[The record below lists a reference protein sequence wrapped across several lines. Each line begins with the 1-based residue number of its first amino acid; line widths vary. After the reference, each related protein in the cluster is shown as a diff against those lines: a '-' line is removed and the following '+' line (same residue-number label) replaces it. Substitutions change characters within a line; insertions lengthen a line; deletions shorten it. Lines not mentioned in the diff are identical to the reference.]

1 MVDYFEGTNIPLSYV
16 GDPAERRRFIADIAE
31 AGGDPRKVKSTLYD
45 IAQSSGDPHKIHSGQ
60 YKLNRSVGDPR
71 RGQGSTWAELSVSD
85 PRGHGTTDVYKKHG
99 GGQVA
104 GPEHNIPDV
113 DIHGYPEGWTREIEG
128 NLQKITTA
136 DGHVYYK
143 PAGGGSETG
152 DSDTTYG
159 GGGGAGGGGGDNN
172 IVVSDA
178 NRETPNLA
186 ELTDEMMLS
195 NRVTELINRDSP
207 LYRAAATKAMQRM
220 QARGIVNSSIAYG
233 EVDKAIMAVALPIA
247 QQEVQALQNN
257 LYYNT
262 DWTNKDKFMAN
273 EAAYNRMLTQ
283 LQGSINMTL
292 QKFISGQQYGL
303 QQLVGQQ
310 KMGLQ
315 ELLGTQA
322 TTLQELVGQQKTI
335 EAEKTRKAEVWAKY
349 GDWITE
355 MATTEGADQ
364 DKWKNMLDMLS
375 GAVSGG
381 GWPQLP

>member
-16 GDPAERRRFIADIAE
+16 GDPEERRRFIADIAE
-31 AGGDPRKVKSTLYD
+31 AGGDPRKVKSTLWD
-45 IAQSSGDPHKIHSGQ
+45 IGQASGDAHKIHSGE

-71 RGQGSTWAELSVSD
+71 RGMGSTWSELSTSD
-85 PRGHGTTDVYKKHG
+85 PRGHGTTDVYKNVG
-99 GGQVA
+99 GGVTA
-104 GPEHNIPDV
+104 GPEHGIPDV

-128 NLQKITTA
+128 DLQKITTS
-136 DGHVYYK
+136 DGRVYYK
-143 PAGGGSETG
+143 PAGGGRSEQVDDG
-152 DSDTTYG
+152 
-159 GGGGAGGGGGDNN
+159 GGGGGDDVGSGAGGGDTT
-172 IVVSDA
+172 IVVDDP

-195 NRVTELINRDSP
+195 NKVTELINRNSP
-207 LYRAAATKAMQRM
+207 LFRAAATKAMQRM
-220 QARGIVNSSIAYG
+220 QARGIVNSSLAYG

-247 QQEVQALQNN
+247 QAEVQALQQN

-315 ELLGTQA
+315 ELMGTQA
-322 TTLQELVGQQKTI
+322 TTLQELVGSQETTI
-335 EAEKTRKAEVWAKY
+335 KQMQLNADIWSKY
-349 GDWITE
+349 GDWITK

-364 DKWKNMLDMLS
+364 EKWQNMLDMLK
-375 GAVSGG
+375 GAG
-381 GWPQLP
+381 GWPSFS